1 VVCRHVLTV
10 AARALQVILAAEES
24 VQTAVEAA
32 IRFVPPTR
40 ARYCVQQLL
49 PLMTPDNAEAFV
61 QSMRDKSHEGAT
73 ATASASSSGALTESA
88 VLEPRAE
95 QWAQLA
101 VKGQFTRLQ
110 VRREAKRLSSRRVR
124 AKTSA
129 GLDPVAV

>member
-1 VVCRHVLTV
+1 MRSVRPPFEPYLTHQP
-10 AARALQVILAAEES
+10 RQVILAAEEN

-49 PLMTPDNAEAFV
+49 PLMTPEAAEAFV
-61 QSMRDKSHEGAT
+61 QSMRDKSHVAT
-73 ATASASSSGALTESA
+73 ATASSSALTASA

-101 VKGQFTRLQ
+101 VKGQF
-110 VRREAKRLSSRRVR
+110 KIGR
-124 AKTSA
+124 AH
-129 GLDPVAV
+129 V

>member
-1 VVCRHVLTV
+1 MVCRHVLTV

-73 ATASASSSGALTESA
+73 ATTTASASSSGALTESA

-110 VRREAKRLSSRRVR
+110 VRREAKRLSSP
-124 AKTSA
+124 K
-129 GLDPVAV
+129 GQG